1 MNKKIRHTF
10 PTIIPFLWVYNPLKH
25 IIMKIT
31 LSQVPYTHILDI
43 EEDPQKNPP
52 LGYVLDAF
60 LYLLTL
66 HYPTEE
72 VIKEAH
78 EWFP

>member
-1 MNKKIRHTF
+1 
-10 PTIIPFLWVYNPLKH
+10 
-25 IIMKIT
+25 MKIT

-72 VIKEAH
+72 VIKEAN
-78 EWFP
+78 EWTP